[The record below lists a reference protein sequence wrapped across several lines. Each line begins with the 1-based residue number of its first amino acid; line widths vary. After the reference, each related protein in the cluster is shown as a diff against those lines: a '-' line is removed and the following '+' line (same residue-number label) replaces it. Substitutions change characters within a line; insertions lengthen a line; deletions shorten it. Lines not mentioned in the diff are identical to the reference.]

1 MPESITKPKKRVQF
15 EGDDNATR
23 DRNNVE
29 EEIRIEEVIEIDE
42 QDDEENDVNVEITSD
57 PSILDDDSV
66 PVFSSFDFLIITVMF
81 VHLLV
86 APYTKVEES
95 FILQAVH
102 DIVNYGVFDLSKYDH
117 KTFAGAVPRT
127 FISPLIIA
135 SIVKPLSIVN
145 NLYNKHVV
153 HTQLNVQFITRAV
166 VLLTNAASLIYLRY
180 TAQKTDQY
188 WMNNNTKVVQTKK
201 DKDSQDKSVTGDK
214 NEDKVESNAT
224 KSAKKG
230 TGFNN
235 INNLAPSSSIGI
247 WFTLFTMSQFHIIYY
262 SSRTLPNFV
271 MSLPISNIAMS
282 WCLNGN
288 YGCAITL
295 LSFGGIVFRMELGV
309 LCLAL
314 SLVWYLNEC
323 KSYGQSTIQIPLLK
337 KLFKW
342 ILYGVALG
350 SFLSLQIDSYF
361 WSKWTVPEVESFV
374 FNIVYGQSSNW
385 GTEPITAYFT
395 KYLLMIFIPPTVLF
409 LNYLGMQTSYNNNLR
424 LVWFSSI
431 LFIAIMSL
439 QPHKEWR
446 FIIYA
451 VPAITLVGAAGA
463 STLFTTVDY
472 KDNFGYIVP
481 ILVSLSPVV
490 SLCISLVFMYISSA
504 NYPGGEALQVFNNYI
519 VEHNITD
526 KTIHM
531 DVPSCM
537 TGVSLFGELEE
548 SRNITY
554 DKLEDQEF
562 LTAKWQSFDYI
573 MGTFAE
579 MYSTDD
585 HIKYHLIGK
594 AQMFDGINTE
604 YLASLGEKYFSGLD
618 IIQEMIKYR
627 SLSFFHEFAENIFAY
642 SDAIYIWEREPVE
655 QQN

>member
-1 MPESITKPKKRVQF
+1 MPESTTKPKKRVQF
-15 EGDDNATR
+15 EDDDAT
-23 DRNNVE
+23 
-29 EEIRIEEVIEIDE
+29 
-42 QDDEENDVNVEITSD
+42 QDDDDDENDDRDDESDLQVNKVSD
-57 PSILDDDSV
+57 LSTLDEDSV
-66 PVFSSFDFLIITVMF
+66 PFFSSFDFLIITVMF
-81 VHLLV
+81 VYLLV

-117 KTFAGAVPRT
+117 NTFPGAVPRT
-127 FISPLIIA
+127 FISPLILA
-135 SIVKPLSIVN
+135 AFVKPLSIIN

-153 HTQLNVQFITRAV
+153 YTQLNVQFITRAV

-188 WMNNNTKVVQTKK
+188 WMNNNNSKVVQLEKDNGSDEKTTTK
-201 DKDSQDKSVTGDK
+201 DKSEDKK
-214 NEDKVESNAT
+214 NEDKKTVSA
-224 KSAKKG
+224 KSLKKG

-323 KSYGQSTIQIPLLK
+323 KSHGKGLIQISLLK
-337 KLFKW
+337 KIFKW
-342 ILYGVALG
+342 ILYGVSLG

-361 WSKWTVPEVESFV
+361 WSKWTVPEVESFI
-374 FNIVYGQSSNW
+374 FNILYGQSSNW

-451 VPAITLVGAAGA
+451 IPPITLVGAAGA

-490 SLCISLVFMYISSA
+490 SLCISLIFMYISSA
-504 NYPGGEALQVFNNYI
+504 NYPGGQALQIFNDYI
-519 VEHNITD
+519 VEHNITN

-537 TGVSLFGELEE
+537 TGVSLFGELE
-548 SRNITY
+548 SDRNITY

-579 MYSTDD
+579 MYSTDE

-594 AQMFDGINTE
+594 AQMFDGINRE
-604 YLASLGEKYFSGLD
+604 YVASLGEKYFSGLD

-627 SLSFFHEFAENIFAY
+627 SLEFFHDFANNIFVY
-642 SDAIYIWEREPVE
+642 SDAIYIWEREPIE